1 MKYYIIAG
9 EASGDL
15 HGSNLIKELKK
26 LDAIATIRCW
36 GGDKMQQAGGELV
49 KHYRELAFMGFWEV
63 LKNISTILRN
73 LQFCKKDIEQFQ
85 PDTLI
90 LIDYPGF
97 NLRIAK
103 WAKQKGLR
111 IIYYI
116 SPQVWAWKENR
127 VKMMKATIDKMIVI
141 LPFEKDYFK
150 NKWNWDVE
158 YVGHPLVEVVDEF
171 RVGSRESGV
180 RSQESGVGSQES
192 EVSVSKSRL
201 RTNDS
206 ELRTQNSELRTSD
219 SKLIALLP
227 GSRKQEISKK
237 LPVMLEAS
245 KAFPNYQFIVAKAPG
260 VNDDFY
266 SSLLNSYSNVS
277 AVSGKTYDLL
287 MQARA
292 ALVTSGTATLETAL
306 FGVPEVVCY
315 KGSFLSYEIGRRL
328 VKVKY
333 ISLVNLIMDKLVV
346 KELIQHDMNM
356 KNLKH
361 ELQELLTN
369 GQRILQLKKDYA
381 DLKNI
386 LSEKGNASAT
396 AARLIHDFT
405 SAK

>member
-26 LDAIATIRCW
+26 LDATATIRCW
-36 GGDKMQQAGGELV
+36 GGDKMQQAGSELV

-63 LKNISTILRN
+63 LKNIFTILRN
-73 LQFCKKDIEQFQ
+73 LKFCKKDIEQFR
-85 PDTLI
+85 PDALI

-127 VKMMKATIDKMIVI
+127 VKMMKETIDKMIVI
-141 LPFEKDYFK
+141 LPFEKNYFK
-150 NKWNWDVE
+150 NKWNWEVE
-158 YVGHPLVEVVDEF
+158 YVGHPLVEVV
-171 RVGSRESGV
+171 
-180 RSQESGVGSQES
+180 ES
-192 EVSVSKSRL
+192 EKSKVK
-201 RTNDS
+201 S
-206 ELRTQNSELRTSD
+206 EKHSAKEI
-219 SKLIALLP
+219 IALLP
-227 GSRKQEISKK
+227 GSRKQEILKK
-237 LPVMLEAS
+237 LPVMLEVS
-245 KAFPNYQFIVAKAPG
+245 KAFPSYQFIVAKAPG
-260 VNDDFY
+260 LDDDFY
-266 SSLLNSYSNVS
+266 NSLLQPYNNVS
-277 AVSGKTYDLL
+277 TVSGKTYDLL

-328 VKVKY
+328 VKVKF

-346 KELIQHDMNM
+346 KELIQHDMNV
-356 KNLKH
+356 KNLEH

-369 GQRILQLKKDYA
+369 EQRILQLKKDYA